1 MILDFYQ
8 LYLMKIPAV
17 VVKNKHTFLVYAEK
31 IKNFPLTPFTNSNPS
46 IIISA

>member
-8 LYLMKIPAV
+8 LYLIKILTV
-17 VVKNKHTFLVYAEK
+17 VVENKHTFLVYAEK
-31 IKNFPLTPFTNSNPS
+31 NKKFPLTPFTNSNPS